1 MTDHKKLL
9 SIVTPAYNEAE
20 NVDEFYSR
28 VLDSTKDLNL
38 DVEIIYINDG
48 SRDTTIDVIRNQR
61 DNDDRITIIDL
72 SRNFGKEIALT
83 AGLDYSSG
91 DAAIVIDTDLQDPP
105 ELIPKLVECW
115 LSGYDVVNAKRIG
128 RRGESLLKKVTS
140 YIYYRLLF
148 HISAISIPA
157 DTGDFRLLDRKALD
171 ALSKLREQHRYM
183 KGMFFWV
190 GFRQK
195 EIEYEREARFKG
207 KTKWNFFSLLN
218 LAFDGLTSFSI
229 LPLRLASIIGFLA
242 AFTGFLYGS
251 VIVFK
256 TLFFHE
262 PVAGFTS
269 LVVLITF
276 FGGIQLLSIG
286 IIGEYIGRIFNE
298 TKNRPL
304 YIVKDIKHSVF
315 LKKSGVIDP
324 NSQKCV

>member
-1 MTDHKKLL
+1 MNKKEQKKIL
-9 SIVTPAYNEAE
+9 SIVSPVYNEAE
-20 NVDEFYSR
+20 NLGEFYSR
-28 VLDSTKDLNL
+28 VINATDNLNL
-38 DVEIIYINDG
+38 EIEIIYINDG
-48 SRDTTIDVIRNQR
+48 SQDSTIDIITKQR
-61 DNDDRITIIDL
+61 QIDNRITIIDL

-105 ELIPKLVECW
+105 ELISKLVEKW
-115 LSGYDVVNAKRIG
+115 REGYDVVNAKRIK
-128 RRGESLLKKVTS
+128 RKGESLLKKVMS

-148 HISAISIPA
+148 YLSDINVPK
-157 DTGDFRLLDRKALD
+157 DTGDFRLLNKNALD
-171 ALSKLREQHRYM
+171 ALLKLREKHRYM
-183 KGMFFWV
+183 KGLFVWV
-190 GFRQK
+190 GFKQK

-207 KTKWNFFSLLN
+207 KTKWGFFSLFN

-229 LPLRLASIIGFLA
+229 MPLRLASTIGFLS
-242 AFTGFLYGS
+242 AFIGFFYGA

-304 YIVKDIKHSVF
+304 YVVKNIQGSIF
-315 LKKSGVIDP
+315 LDKP
-324 NSQKCV
+324 Q

>member
-1 MTDHKKLL
+1 MNKKEQKKIL
-9 SIVTPAYNEAE
+9 SIVSPVYNEAE
-20 NVDEFYSR
+20 NLGEFYSR
-28 VLDSTKDLNL
+28 VINATDNLNL
-38 DVEIIYINDG
+38 EIEIIYINDG
-48 SRDTTIDVIRNQR
+48 SQDSTIDIITKQR
-61 DNDDRITIIDL
+61 QIDNRITIIDL

-91 DAAIVIDTDLQDPP
+91 EAVIVIDADLQDPP
-105 ELIPKLVECW
+105 ELIPKLVEKW
-115 LSGYDVVNAKRIG
+115 REGYDVVNAKRIK
-128 RRGESLLKKVTS
+128 RKGESLLKKVMS

-148 HISAISIPA
+148 YLSDINVPK
-157 DTGDFRLLDRKALD
+157 DTGDFRLLNKNALD
-171 ALSKLREQHRYM
+171 ALLKLREKHRYM
-183 KGMFFWV
+183 KGLFVWV
-190 GFRQK
+190 GFKQK

-207 KTKWNFFSLLN
+207 KTKWGFFSLFN

-229 LPLRLASIIGFLA
+229 MPLRLASTIGFLSA
-242 AFTGFLYGS
+242 LIGFFYGA

-269 LVVLITF
+269 LVVLVTF

-304 YIVKDIKHSVF
+304 YVVKNIQGSIF
-315 LKKSGVIDP
+315 LDKP
-324 NSQKCV
+324 Q

>member
-1 MTDHKKLL
+1 MNKKEQKKIL
-9 SIVTPAYNEAE
+9 SIVSPVYNEAE
-20 NVDEFYSR
+20 NLDEFYSR
-28 VLDSTKDLNL
+28 VINATDNLNL
-38 DVEIIYINDG
+38 EIEIIYINDG
-48 SRDTTIDVIRNQR
+48 SQDSTIDIITKQR
-61 DNDDRITIIDL
+61 QIDNRITIIDL

-91 DAAIVIDTDLQDPP
+91 DAVIVIDADLQDPP
-105 ELIPKLVECW
+105 ELIPKLVEKW
-115 LSGYDVVNAKRIG
+115 REGYDVVNAKRIK
-128 RRGESLLKKVTS
+128 RKGESLLKKVMS

-148 HISAISIPA
+148 YLSDINVPR
-157 DTGDFRLLDRKALD
+157 DTGDFRLLNKNALD
-171 ALSKLREQHRYM
+171 ALLKLREKHRYM
-183 KGMFFWV
+183 KGLFVWV
-190 GFRQK
+190 GFKQK

-207 KTKWNFFSLLN
+207 KTKWGFFSLFN

-229 LPLRLASIIGFLA
+229 MPLLLASTIGLLAALIGF
-242 AFTGFLYGS
+242 FYGA

-304 YIVKDIKHSVF
+304 YVVKNIQGSIF
-315 LKKSGVIDP
+315 LDKP
-324 NSQKCV
+324 

>member
-1 MTDHKKLL
+1 MNKKEQKKIL
-9 SIVTPAYNEAE
+9 SIVSPVYNEAE
-20 NVDEFYSR
+20 NLGEFYSR
-28 VLDSTKDLNL
+28 VINATDNLNL
-38 DVEIIYINDG
+38 EIEIIYINDG
-48 SRDTTIDVIRNQR
+48 SQDSTIDIITKQR
-61 DNDDRITIIDL
+61 QIDNRITIIDL

-91 DAAIVIDTDLQDPP
+91 DAVIVIDADLQDPP
-105 ELIPKLVECW
+105 ELIPKLVEKW
-115 LSGYDVVNAKRIG
+115 REGYDVVNAKRIK
-128 RRGESLLKKVTS
+128 RKGESLLKKVMS

-148 HISAISIPA
+148 YLSDINVPR
-157 DTGDFRLLDRKALD
+157 DTGDFRLLNKNALD
-171 ALSKLREQHRYM
+171 ALLKLREKHRYM
-183 KGMFFWV
+183 KGLFVWV
-190 GFRQK
+190 GFKQK

-207 KTKWNFFSLLN
+207 KTKWGFFSLFN

-229 LPLRLASIIGFLA
+229 MPLRLASTIGFLA
-242 AFTGFLYGS
+242 ALIGFFYGA

-304 YIVKDIKHSVF
+304 YVVKNIQGSIF
-315 LKKSGVIDP
+315 LDKP
-324 NSQKCV
+324 Q

>member
-1 MTDHKKLL
+1 MNKKEQKKIL
-9 SIVTPAYNEAE
+9 SIVSPAYNEAE
-20 NVDEFYSR
+20 NLCEFYSR
-28 VLDSTKDLNL
+28 VIDATNNLNL
-38 DVEIIYINDG
+38 EIEIIYINDG
-48 SRDTTIDVIRNQR
+48 SQDSTIDIITKQR
-61 DNDDRITIIDL
+61 QIDSRITIIDL

-91 DAAIVIDTDLQDPP
+91 DAAIVIDADLQDPP
-105 ELIPKLVECW
+105 ELIPKLVEKW
-115 LSGYDVVNAKRIG
+115 REGYDVVNAKRIK
-128 RRGESLLKKVTS
+128 RKGESLLKKVMS

-148 HISAISIPA
+148 YLSDINVPK
-157 DTGDFRLLDRKALD
+157 DTGDFRLLNKNALD
-171 ALSKLREQHRYM
+171 ALLKLREKHRYM
-183 KGMFFWV
+183 KGLFVWV
-190 GFRQK
+190 GFKQK

-207 KTKWNFFSLLN
+207 KTKWGFFSLFN

-229 LPLRLASIIGFLA
+229 MPLRLASTIGFLSA
-242 AFTGFLYGS
+242 LIGFFYGT

-269 LVVLITF
+269 LVVLVTF

-304 YIVKDIKHSVF
+304 YVVKNIQGSIF
-315 LKKSGVIDP
+315 LNKP
-324 NSQKCV
+324 

>member
-1 MTDHKKLL
+1 MNKKEQKKIL
-9 SIVTPAYNEAE
+9 SIVSPAYNEAE
-20 NVDEFYSR
+20 NLGEFYSR
-28 VLDSTKDLNL
+28 VINATDNLNL
-38 DVEIIYINDG
+38 EIEIIYINDG
-48 SRDTTIDVIRNQR
+48 SQDSTIDIITKQR
-61 DNDDRITIIDL
+61 QIDNRITIIDL

-91 DAAIVIDTDLQDPP
+91 DAVIVIDADLQDPP
-105 ELIPKLVECW
+105 ELIPKLVEKW
-115 LSGYDVVNAKRIG
+115 REGYDVVNAKRIK
-128 RRGESLLKKVTS
+128 RKGESLLKKVMS

-148 HISAISIPA
+148 YLSDINVPR
-157 DTGDFRLLDRKALD
+157 DTGDFRLLNKNALD
-171 ALSKLREQHRYM
+171 ALLKLREKHRYM
-183 KGMFFWV
+183 KGLFVWV
-190 GFRQK
+190 GFKQK

-207 KTKWNFFSLLN
+207 KTKWGFFSLFN

-229 LPLRLASIIGFLA
+229 MPLRLASTIGFLSA
-242 AFTGFLYGS
+242 LIGFFYGT

-262 PVAGFTS
+262 PVVGFTS

-304 YIVKDIKHSVF
+304 YVVKNIQGSIF
-315 LKKSGVIDP
+315 LDKP
-324 NSQKCV
+324 

>member
-1 MTDHKKLL
+1 MSENKKLL

-20 NVDEFYSR
+20 NLGEFYSR
-28 VLDSTKDLNL
+28 VMDATNNLNL
-38 DVEIIYINDG
+38 EIEIIYINDG
-48 SRDTTIDVIRNQR
+48 SQDSTIDIITKQR
-61 DNDDRITIIDL
+61 QIDNRITIIDL

-91 DAAIVIDTDLQDPP
+91 DAVIVIDTDLQDPP
-105 ELIPKLVECW
+105 ELISKLVEKW
-115 LSGYDVVNAKRIG
+115 REGYDVVNAKRIK
-128 RRGESLLKKVTS
+128 RKGESLLKKVMS

-148 HISAISIPA
+148 YLSDINVPR
-157 DTGDFRLLDRKALD
+157 DTGDFRLLNKNALD
-171 ALSKLREQHRYM
+171 ALLKLREKHRYM
-183 KGMFFWV
+183 KGLFVWV
-190 GFRQK
+190 GFKQK

-207 KTKWNFFSLLN
+207 KTKWGFFSLFN

-229 LPLRLASIIGFLA
+229 MPLRLASTIGFLSA
-242 AFTGFLYGS
+242 LIGFFYGA

-304 YIVKDIKHSVF
+304 YVVKNIQGSIF
-315 LKKSGVIDP
+315 LDKP
-324 NSQKCV
+324 

>member
-1 MTDHKKLL
+1 MNKKEQKKIL
-9 SIVTPAYNEAE
+9 SIVSPVYNEAE
-20 NVDEFYSR
+20 NLGEFYSR
-28 VLDSTKDLNL
+28 VINATDNLNL
-38 DVEIIYINDG
+38 EIEIIYINDG
-48 SRDTTIDVIRNQR
+48 SQDSTIDIITKQR
-61 DNDDRITIIDL
+61 QIDNRITIIDL

-91 DAAIVIDTDLQDPP
+91 DAVIVIDADLQDPP
-105 ELIPKLVECW
+105 ELIPKLVEKW
-115 LSGYDVVNAKRIG
+115 REGYDVVNAKRIK
-128 RRGESLLKKVTS
+128 RKGESLLKKVMS

-148 HISAISIPA
+148 YLSDINVPR
-157 DTGDFRLLDRKALD
+157 DTGDFRLLNKNALD
-171 ALSKLREQHRYM
+171 ALLKLREKHRYM
-183 KGMFFWV
+183 KGLFVWV
-190 GFRQK
+190 GFKQK

-207 KTKWNFFSLLN
+207 KTKWGFFSLFN

-229 LPLRLASIIGFLA
+229 MPLRLASTIGFLSA
-242 AFTGFLYGS
+242 LIGFFYGA

-304 YIVKDIKHSVF
+304 YVVKNIQGSIF
-315 LKKSGVIDP
+315 LDKP
-324 NSQKCV
+324 Q

>member
-1 MTDHKKLL
+1 MNKKEQKKIL
-9 SIVTPAYNEAE
+9 SIVSPVYNEAE
-20 NVDEFYSR
+20 NLGEFYSR
-28 VLDSTKDLNL
+28 VINATDNLNL
-38 DVEIIYINDG
+38 EIEIIYINDG
-48 SRDTTIDVIRNQR
+48 SQDSTIDIITKQR
-61 DNDDRITIIDL
+61 QIDNRITIIDL

-91 DAAIVIDTDLQDPP
+91 EAVIVIDVDLQDPP
-105 ELIPKLVECW
+105 ELIPKLVEKW
-115 LSGYDVVNAKRIG
+115 REGYDVVNAKRIK
-128 RRGESLLKKVTS
+128 RKGESLLKKVMS

-148 HISAISIPA
+148 YLSDINVPR
-157 DTGDFRLLDRKALD
+157 DTGDFRLLNKNALD
-171 ALSKLREQHRYM
+171 ALLKLREKHRYM
-183 KGMFFWV
+183 KGLFVWV
-190 GFRQK
+190 GFKQK

-207 KTKWNFFSLLN
+207 KTKWGFFSLFN

-229 LPLRLASIIGFLA
+229 MPLRLASTIGFLSA
-242 AFTGFLYGS
+242 LIGFFYGA

-304 YIVKDIKHSVF
+304 YVVKNIQGSIF
-315 LKKSGVIDP
+315 LDKP
-324 NSQKCV
+324 Q

>member
-1 MTDHKKLL
+1 MNKKEQKKIL
-9 SIVTPAYNEAE
+9 SIVSPVYNEAE
-20 NVDEFYSR
+20 NLGEFYSR
-28 VLDSTKDLNL
+28 VINATDNLNL
-38 DVEIIYINDG
+38 EIEIIYINDG
-48 SRDTTIDVIRNQR
+48 SQDSTIDIITKQR
-61 DNDDRITIIDL
+61 QIDNRITIIDL

-91 DAAIVIDTDLQDPP
+91 DAVIVIDADLQDPP
-105 ELIPKLVECW
+105 ELIPKLVEKW
-115 LSGYDVVNAKRIG
+115 REGYDVVNAKRIK
-128 RRGESLLKKVTS
+128 RKGESLLKKVMS

-148 HISAISIPA
+148 YLSDINVPR
-157 DTGDFRLLDRKALD
+157 DTGDFRLLNKNALD
-171 ALSKLREQHRYM
+171 ALLKLREKHRYM
-183 KGMFFWV
+183 KGLFVWV
-190 GFRQK
+190 GFKQK

-207 KTKWNFFSLLN
+207 KTKWGFFSLFN

-229 LPLRLASIIGFLA
+229 MPLRLASTIGFLSA
-242 AFTGFLYGS
+242 LIGFFYGA

-269 LVVLITF
+269 LVVLVTF

-304 YIVKDIKHSVF
+304 YVVKNIQGSIF
-315 LKKSGVIDP
+315 LDKP
-324 NSQKCV
+324 

>member
-1 MTDHKKLL
+1 MNKKGQKKIL
-9 SIVTPAYNEAE
+9 SIVSPVYNETE
-20 NVDEFYSR
+20 NLGEFYSR
-28 VLDSTKDLNL
+28 VINATDNLNL
-38 DVEIIYINDG
+38 EIEIIYINDG
-48 SRDTTIDVIRNQR
+48 SQDSTIDIITKQR
-61 DNDDRITIIDL
+61 QIDNRITIIDL

-91 DAAIVIDTDLQDPP
+91 EAVIVIDADLQDPP
-105 ELIPKLVECW
+105 ELIPKLVEKW
-115 LSGYDVVNAKRIG
+115 REGYDVVNAKRIK
-128 RRGESLLKKVTS
+128 RKGESLLKKVMS

-148 HISAISIPA
+148 YLSDINVPR
-157 DTGDFRLLDRKALD
+157 DTGDFRLLNKNALD
-171 ALSKLREQHRYM
+171 ALLKLREKHRYM
-183 KGMFFWV
+183 KGLFVWV
-190 GFRQK
+190 GFKQK

-207 KTKWNFFSLLN
+207 KTKWGFFSLFN

-229 LPLRLASIIGFLA
+229 MPLRLASIIGFLSA
-242 AFTGFLYGS
+242 LIGFFYGA

-304 YIVKDIKHSVF
+304 YVVKNIQGSIF
-315 LKKSGVIDP
+315 LDKP
-324 NSQKCV
+324 Q

>member
-1 MTDHKKLL
+1 MSENKQLL
-9 SIVTPAYNEAE
+9 SIVSPAYNEAE
-20 NVDEFYSR
+20 NLGEFYSR
-28 VLDSTKDLNL
+28 VINATDNLNL
-38 DVEIIYINDG
+38 EIEIIYINDG
-48 SRDTTIDVIRNQR
+48 SQDSTIDIITKQR
-61 DNDDRITIIDL
+61 QIDNRITIIDL

-91 DAAIVIDTDLQDPP
+91 DAVIVIDADLQDPP
-105 ELIPKLVECW
+105 ELTPKLVEKW
-115 LSGYDVVNAKRIG
+115 REGYDVVNAKRIK
-128 RRGESLLKKVTS
+128 RKGESLLKKVMS

-148 HISAISIPA
+148 YLSDINVPR
-157 DTGDFRLLDRKALD
+157 DTGDFRLLNKNALD
-171 ALSKLREQHRYM
+171 ALLKLREKHRYM
-183 KGMFFWV
+183 KGLFVWV
-190 GFRQK
+190 GFEQK

-207 KTKWNFFSLLN
+207 KTKWGFFSLFN

-229 LPLRLASIIGFLA
+229 MPLRLASIIGFLSA
-242 AFTGFLYGS
+242 LIGFFYGT

-304 YIVKDIKHSVF
+304 YVVKNIQGSIF
-315 LKKSGVIDP
+315 LDKP
-324 NSQKCV
+324 Q

>member
-1 MTDHKKLL
+1 MNKKEQKKIL
-9 SIVTPAYNEAE
+9 SIVSPAYNEAE
-20 NVDEFYSR
+20 NLGEFYSR
-28 VLDSTKDLNL
+28 VINATDNLNL
-38 DVEIIYINDG
+38 EIEIIYINDG
-48 SRDTTIDVIRNQR
+48 SQDSTIDIITKQR
-61 DNDDRITIIDL
+61 QIDNRITIIDL

-91 DAAIVIDTDLQDPP
+91 DAVIVIDADLQDPP
-105 ELIPKLVECW
+105 ELIPKLVEKW
-115 LSGYDVVNAKRIG
+115 REGYDVVNAKRIK
-128 RRGESLLKKVTS
+128 RKGESLLKKVMS

-148 HISAISIPA
+148 YLSDINVPK
-157 DTGDFRLLDRKALD
+157 DTGDFRLLNKNALD
-171 ALSKLREQHRYM
+171 ALLKLREKHRYM
-183 KGMFFWV
+183 KGLFVWV
-190 GFRQK
+190 GFKQK

-207 KTKWNFFSLLN
+207 KTKWGFFSLFN

-229 LPLRLASIIGFLA
+229 MPLRLASTIGFLSA
-242 AFTGFLYGS
+242 LIGFFYGA

-304 YIVKDIKHSVF
+304 YVVKNIQGSIF
-315 LKKSGVIDP
+315 LDKP
-324 NSQKCV
+324 Q

>member
-1 MTDHKKLL
+1 MNKKEQKKIL
-9 SIVTPAYNEAE
+9 SIVSPAYNEAE
-20 NVDEFYSR
+20 NLGEFYSR
-28 VLDSTKDLNL
+28 VTNATDNLNL
-38 DVEIIYINDG
+38 EIEIIYINDG
-48 SRDTTIDVIRNQR
+48 SQDSTIDIITKQR
-61 DNDDRITIIDL
+61 QIDNRITIIDL

-91 DAAIVIDTDLQDPP
+91 DAVIVIDADLQDPP
-105 ELIPKLVECW
+105 ELIPKLVEKW
-115 LSGYDVVNAKRIG
+115 REGYDVVNAKRIK
-128 RRGESLLKKVTS
+128 RKGESLLKKVMS

-148 HISAISIPA
+148 YLSDINVPR
-157 DTGDFRLLDRKALD
+157 DTGDFRLLNKNALD
-171 ALSKLREQHRYM
+171 ALLKLREKHRYM
-183 KGMFFWV
+183 KGLFVWV
-190 GFRQK
+190 GFKQK

-207 KTKWNFFSLLN
+207 KTKWGFFSLFN

-229 LPLRLASIIGFLA
+229 MPLRLASTIGFLSA
-242 AFTGFLYGS
+242 LIGFFYGA

-269 LVVLITF
+269 IVVLVTF

-304 YIVKDIKHSVF
+304 YVVKNIQGSIF
-315 LKKSGVIDP
+315 LNKP
-324 NSQKCV
+324 

>member
-1 MTDHKKLL
+1 MNKKEQKKIL
-9 SIVTPAYNEAE
+9 SIVSPVYNEAE
-20 NVDEFYSR
+20 NLGEFYSR
-28 VLDSTKDLNL
+28 VINATDNLNL
-38 DVEIIYINDG
+38 EIEIIYINDG
-48 SRDTTIDVIRNQR
+48 SQDSTIDIITKQR
-61 DNDDRITIIDL
+61 QIDNRITIIDL

-91 DAAIVIDTDLQDPP
+91 EAVIVIDADLQDPP
-105 ELIPKLVECW
+105 ELIPKLVEKW
-115 LSGYDVVNAKRIG
+115 REGYDVVNAKRIK
-128 RRGESLLKKVTS
+128 RKGESLLKKVMS

-148 HISAISIPA
+148 YLSDINVPR
-157 DTGDFRLLDRKALD
+157 DTGDFRLLNKNALD
-171 ALSKLREQHRYM
+171 ALLKLREKHRYM
-183 KGMFFWV
+183 KGLFVWV
-190 GFRQK
+190 GFKQK

-207 KTKWNFFSLLN
+207 KTKWGFFSLFN

-229 LPLRLASIIGFLA
+229 MPLRLASTIGFLSA
-242 AFTGFLYGS
+242 LIGFFYGA
-251 VIVFK
+251 VIFFK

-304 YIVKDIKHSVF
+304 YVVKNIQGSIF
-315 LKKSGVIDP
+315 LDKP
-324 NSQKCV
+324 Q

>member
-1 MTDHKKLL
+1 MNKKEQKKIL
-9 SIVTPAYNEAE
+9 SIVSPVYNEAE
-20 NVDEFYSR
+20 NLGEFYSR
-28 VLDSTKDLNL
+28 VINATDNLNL
-38 DVEIIYINDG
+38 EIEIIYINDG
-48 SRDTTIDVIRNQR
+48 SQDSTIDIITKQR
-61 DNDDRITIIDL
+61 QIDNRITIIDL

-91 DAAIVIDTDLQDPP
+91 DAVIVIDADLQDPP
-105 ELIPKLVECW
+105 ELIPKLVEKW
-115 LSGYDVVNAKRIG
+115 REGYDVVNAKRIK
-128 RRGESLLKKVTS
+128 RKGESLLKKVMS

-148 HISAISIPA
+148 YLSDINVPR
-157 DTGDFRLLDRKALD
+157 DTGDFRLLNKNALD
-171 ALSKLREQHRYM
+171 ALLKLREKHRYM
-183 KGMFFWV
+183 KGLFVWV
-190 GFRQK
+190 GFKQK

-207 KTKWNFFSLLN
+207 KTKWDFFSLFN

-229 LPLRLASIIGFLA
+229 MPLRLASTIGFLSA
-242 AFTGFLYGS
+242 LIGFFYGA

-269 LVVLITF
+269 LVVLVTF

-304 YIVKDIKHSVF
+304 YVVKNIQGSIF
-315 LKKSGVIDP
+315 LDKP
-324 NSQKCV
+324 

>member
-1 MTDHKKLL
+1 MNKKEQKKIL
-9 SIVTPAYNEAE
+9 SIVSPVYNEAE
-20 NVDEFYSR
+20 NLGEFYSR
-28 VLDSTKDLNL
+28 VINATDNLNL
-38 DVEIIYINDG
+38 EIEIIYINDG
-48 SRDTTIDVIRNQR
+48 SQDSTIDIITKQR
-61 DNDDRITIIDL
+61 QIDNRITIIDL

-91 DAAIVIDTDLQDPP
+91 DAVIVIDADLQDPP
-105 ELIPKLVECW
+105 ELIPKLVEKW
-115 LSGYDVVNAKRIG
+115 REGYDVVNAKRIK
-128 RRGESLLKKVTS
+128 RKGESLLKKVMS

-148 HISAISIPA
+148 YLSDINVPR
-157 DTGDFRLLDRKALD
+157 DTGDFRLLNKNALG
-171 ALSKLREQHRYM
+171 ALLKLREKHRYM
-183 KGMFFWV
+183 KGLFVWV
-190 GFRQK
+190 GFKQK

-207 KTKWNFFSLLN
+207 KTKWGFFSLFN

-229 LPLRLASIIGFLA
+229 MPLRLASTIGFLA
-242 AFTGFLYGS
+242 ALIGFFYGA

-304 YIVKDIKHSVF
+304 YVVKNIQGSIF
-315 LKKSGVIDP
+315 LDKP
-324 NSQKCV
+324 Q

>member
-1 MTDHKKLL
+1 MSENKKLL
-9 SIVTPAYNEAE
+9 SIVSPAYNEAE
-20 NVDEFYSR
+20 NLGEFYSR
-28 VLDSTKDLNL
+28 VINATDNLNL
-38 DVEIIYINDG
+38 EIEIIYINDG
-48 SRDTTIDVIRNQR
+48 SQDSTIDIITKQR
-61 DNDDRITIIDL
+61 QIDNRITIIDL

-91 DAAIVIDTDLQDPP
+91 DAVIVIDADLQDPP
-105 ELIPKLVECW
+105 ELIPKLVEKW
-115 LSGYDVVNAKRIG
+115 REGYDVVNAKRIK
-128 RRGESLLKKVTS
+128 RKGESLLKKVMS

-148 HISAISIPA
+148 YLSDINVPR
-157 DTGDFRLLDRKALD
+157 DTGDFRLLNKNALD
-171 ALSKLREQHRYM
+171 ALLKLREKHRYM
-183 KGMFFWV
+183 KGLFVWV
-190 GFRQK
+190 GFKQK

-207 KTKWNFFSLLN
+207 KTKWGFFSLFN

-229 LPLRLASIIGFLA
+229 MPLRLASTIGFLSA
-242 AFTGFLYGS
+242 LIGFFYGA

-304 YIVKDIKHSVF
+304 YVVKNIQGSIF
-315 LKKSGVIDP
+315 LDKP
-324 NSQKCV
+324 Q

>member
-1 MTDHKKLL
+1 MSENKKLL

-20 NVDEFYSR
+20 NLGEFYSR
-28 VLDSTKDLNL
+28 VINATNNLNL
-38 DVEIIYINDG
+38 EIEIIYINDG
-48 SRDTTIDVIRNQR
+48 SQDSTIDIITKQR
-61 DNDDRITIIDL
+61 QIDNRITIIDL

-91 DAAIVIDTDLQDPP
+91 DAVIVIDADLQDPP
-105 ELIPKLVECW
+105 ELITKLVEKW
-115 LSGYDVVNAKRIG
+115 REGYDVVNAKRIK
-128 RRGESLLKKVTS
+128 RKGESLLKKVMS

-148 HISAISIPA
+148 YLSDINVPR
-157 DTGDFRLLDRKALD
+157 DTGDFRLLNKNALD
-171 ALSKLREQHRYM
+171 ALLKLREKHRYM
-183 KGMFFWV
+183 KGLFVWV
-190 GFRQK
+190 GFKQK

-207 KTKWNFFSLLN
+207 KTKWGFFSLFN

-229 LPLRLASIIGFLA
+229 MPLRLASTIGFLSA
-242 AFTGFLYGS
+242 LIGFFYGA

-269 LVVLITF
+269 LVVLVTF

-304 YIVKDIKHSVF
+304 YVVKNIQGSIF
-315 LKKSGVIDP
+315 LDKP
-324 NSQKCV
+324 

>member
-1 MTDHKKLL
+1 MNKKEQKKIL
-9 SIVTPAYNEAE
+9 SIVSPVYNEAE
-20 NVDEFYSR
+20 NLGEFYSR
-28 VLDSTKDLNL
+28 VINATDNLNL
-38 DVEIIYINDG
+38 EIEIIYINDG
-48 SRDTTIDVIRNQR
+48 SQDSTIDIITKQR
-61 DNDDRITIIDL
+61 QIDNRITIIDL

-91 DAAIVIDTDLQDPP
+91 DAVIVIDTDLQDPP
-105 ELIPKLVECW
+105 ELIPKLVEKW
-115 LSGYDVVNAKRIG
+115 REGYDVVNAKRIK
-128 RRGESLLKKVTS
+128 RKGESLLKKVMS

-148 HISAISIPA
+148 YLSDINVPK
-157 DTGDFRLLDRKALD
+157 DTGDFRLLNKNALD
-171 ALSKLREQHRYM
+171 ALLKLREKHRYM
-183 KGMFFWV
+183 KGLFVWV
-190 GFRQK
+190 GFKQK

-207 KTKWNFFSLLN
+207 KTKWGFFSLFN

-229 LPLRLASIIGFLA
+229 MPLRLASTIGFLSA
-242 AFTGFLYGS
+242 LIGFFYGA
-251 VIVFK
+251 VIFFK

-304 YIVKDIKHSVF
+304 YVVKNIQGSIF
-315 LKKSGVIDP
+315 LDK
-324 NSQKCV
+324 Q

>member
-1 MTDHKKLL
+1 MNKKEQKKIL
-9 SIVTPAYNEAE
+9 SIVSPAYNEAE
-20 NVDEFYSR
+20 NLGEFYSR
-28 VLDSTKDLNL
+28 VINATDNLNL
-38 DVEIIYINDG
+38 EIEIIYINDG
-48 SRDTTIDVIRNQR
+48 SQDSTIDIITKQR
-61 DNDDRITIIDL
+61 QIDNRITIIDL

-91 DAAIVIDTDLQDPP
+91 DAVIVIDADLQDPP
-105 ELIPKLVECW
+105 ELIPKLVEKW
-115 LSGYDVVNAKRIG
+115 REGYDVVNAKRIK
-128 RRGESLLKKVTS
+128 RKGESLLKKVMS

-148 HISAISIPA
+148 YLSDINVPR
-157 DTGDFRLLDRKALD
+157 DTGDFRLLNKNALD
-171 ALSKLREQHRYM
+171 ALLKLREKHRYM
-183 KGMFFWV
+183 KGLFVWV
-190 GFRQK
+190 GFKQK

-207 KTKWNFFSLLN
+207 KTKWGFFSLFN

-229 LPLRLASIIGFLA
+229 MPLRLASIIGFLSA
-242 AFTGFLYGS
+242 LIGFFYGA

-304 YIVKDIKHSVF
+304 YVVKNIQGSIF
-315 LKKSGVIDP
+315 LDKP
-324 NSQKCV
+324 Q

>member
-1 MTDHKKLL
+1 MNKKEQKKIL
-9 SIVTPAYNEAE
+9 SIVSPVYNEAE
-20 NVDEFYSR
+20 NLGEFYSR
-28 VLDSTKDLNL
+28 VINATDNLNL
-38 DVEIIYINDG
+38 EIEIIYINDG
-48 SRDTTIDVIRNQR
+48 SQDSTIDIITKQR
-61 DNDDRITIIDL
+61 QIDNRITIIDL

-91 DAAIVIDTDLQDPP
+91 DAVIVIDADLQDPP
-105 ELIPKLVECW
+105 ELIPKLVEKW
-115 LSGYDVVNAKRIG
+115 REGYDVVNAKRIK
-128 RRGESLLKKVTS
+128 RKGESLLKKVMS

-148 HISAISIPA
+148 YLSDINVPK
-157 DTGDFRLLDRKALD
+157 DTGDFRLFNKNALD
-171 ALSKLREQHRYM
+171 ALLKLREKHRYM
-183 KGMFFWV
+183 KGLFVWV
-190 GFRQK
+190 GFKQK

-207 KTKWNFFSLLN
+207 KTKWGFFSLFN

-229 LPLRLASIIGFLA
+229 MPLRLASTIGFLSA
-242 AFTGFLYGS
+242 LIGFFYGT

-269 LVVLITF
+269 LVVLVTF

-304 YIVKDIKHSVF
+304 YVVKNIQGSIF
-315 LKKSGVIDP
+315 LDKP
-324 NSQKCV
+324 

>member
-1 MTDHKKLL
+1 MNKKEQKKIL
-9 SIVTPAYNEAE
+9 SIVSPVYNEAE
-20 NVDEFYSR
+20 NLGEFYSR
-28 VLDSTKDLNL
+28 VINATDNLNL
-38 DVEIIYINDG
+38 EIEIIYINDG
-48 SRDTTIDVIRNQR
+48 SQDSTIDIITKQR
-61 DNDDRITIIDL
+61 QIDNRITIIDL

-91 DAAIVIDTDLQDPP
+91 EAVIVIDADLQDPP
-105 ELIPKLVECW
+105 ELIPKLVEKW
-115 LSGYDVVNAKRIG
+115 REGYDVVNAKRIK
-128 RRGESLLKKVTS
+128 RKGESLLKKVMS

-148 HISAISIPA
+148 YLSDVNVPR
-157 DTGDFRLLDRKALD
+157 DTGDFRLLNKNALD
-171 ALSKLREQHRYM
+171 ALLKLREKHRYM
-183 KGMFFWV
+183 KGLFVWV
-190 GFRQK
+190 GFKQK

-207 KTKWNFFSLLN
+207 KTKWGFFSLFN

-229 LPLRLASIIGFLA
+229 MPLRLASTIGFLSA
-242 AFTGFLYGS
+242 LIGFFYGA

-304 YIVKDIKHSVF
+304 YVVKNIQGSIF
-315 LKKSGVIDP
+315 LDKP
-324 NSQKCV
+324 